1 MAFVSARGELAAEAR
16 AAAAPQPVGIEL
28 LSNPAF
34 DFANCQ
40 RNAFL
45 QSTGFKAPVAKK
57 TGTTICGVIYK
68 DGVVLGADTRATEG
82 SIVAD
87 KNCAK
92 IHYISKFIYCC
103 GAGTA
108 ADTENVTDVIASQL
122 ELHRLSTGQE
132 PRVNTAM
139 TRLKQKLFQYQGHIS
154 AALVLGGVDVEGSHL
169 YTVYPHGSVD
179 RLPYATMG
187 SGSLAAM
194 AVLEAGYKDDLD
206 EAAAV
211 ELVSQAIQSG
221 IFNDLGSGSN
231 VDVTVIR
238 RGKTVGESEVKY
250 LRNLVTPNPRLYHR
264 KAGYVFPKGSTEWL
278 KETERIFRTQIT
290 YDKQNTAVLEKGAE
304 AAHMEIK

>member
-1 MAFVSARGELAAEAR
+1 MSFLSSPGELGQAV
-16 AAAAPQPVGIEL
+16 AAPQPSGVDL
-28 LSNPAF
+28 LANPAF
-34 DFANCQ
+34 DFDNCS

-45 QSTGFKAPVAKK
+45 ASTGFKAPIAKK
-57 TGTTICGVIYK
+57 TGTTICGIIYK

-92 IHYISKFIYCC
+92 IHYISKYIYCC

-122 ELHRLSTGQE
+122 ELHRLATGSE

-139 TRLKQKLFQYQGHIS
+139 TRLKQKLFQYQGHVS

-194 AVLEAGYKDDLD
+194 SVLEAGYKDDLD

-211 ELVSQAIQSG
+211 ELVSQAIQAG

-231 VDVTVIR
+231 VDVTVIA
-238 RGKTVGESEVKY
+238 RGKTVGESQVKY
-250 LRNLVTPNPRLYHR
+250 LRNMVTPNPRLYQR
-264 KAGYVFPKGSTEWL
+264 KAGYNFPRGSTEWL
-278 KETERIFRTQIT
+278 KETEHIFKTQIT
-290 YDKQNTAVLEKGAE
+290 YEKQDPIIKEKGTGE
-304 AAHMEIK
+304 ATHMDVK